1 MHHYSRVQEVWFV
14 KFPGKFLI
22 KLMLLSSYL
31 VGGSAFFILLLSKEI
46 ITLTSPFYLLG
57 IFLFVYGW
65 VWLART
71 YLSKQNE
78 RNKQLTQH
86 KIVH

>member
-1 MHHYSRVQEVWFV
+1 M

>member
-1 MHHYSRVQEVWFV
+1 M

-71 YLSKQNE
+71 YLSKQKE

>member
-1 MHHYSRVQEVWFV
+1 M
-14 KFPGKFLI
+14 KFSGKFLI

-31 VGGSAFFILLLSKEI
+31 VGGSAFFILILSKGI
-46 ITLTSPFYLLG
+46 ITLTSPLYLLG

-71 YLSKQNE
+71 YLSKQKDG
-78 RNKQLTQH
+78 NKQLTQH
-86 KIVH
+86 KIIH